1 MLNIKNRDNLL
12 GVAAAIAFLIGSAN
26 ALEYFIAGKNYL
38 SINKGVVEKL
48 IYERYEGRRNMLY
61 SKTTI
66 RLKEMDKNFYLSDNA
81 NDGGYIE
88 TSEGEIITL
97 YARKWYQNLY
107 NFNYRD
113 NIYYVEKDGQQVYN
127 NLDTWKASAFTY
139 MCIAGGSALLLL
151 VMYLDQAKNISI
163 TNWFEK
169 RRLNKRKAKLN

>member
-81 NDGGYIE
+81 NDGG
-88 TSEGEIITL
+88 
-97 YARKWYQNLY
+97 
-107 NFNYRD
+107 
-113 NIYYVEKDGQQVYN
+113 
-127 NLDTWKASAFTY
+127 
-139 MCIAGGSALLLL
+139 
-151 VMYLDQAKNISI
+151 
-163 TNWFEK
+163 
-169 RRLNKRKAKLN
+169 